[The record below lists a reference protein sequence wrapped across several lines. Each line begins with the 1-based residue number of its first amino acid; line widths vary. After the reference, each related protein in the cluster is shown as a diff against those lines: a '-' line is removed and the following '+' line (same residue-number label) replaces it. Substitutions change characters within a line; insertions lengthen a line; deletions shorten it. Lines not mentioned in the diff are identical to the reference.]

1 MRDKLLRHD
10 PTARGPIPTQTI
22 RQAAMVIDESRLVD
36 LVTLW
41 EDQDRTHAGG
51 RPAYLT
57 IRATLILWLVLACEH
72 QPMHIRRV
80 EDILRNRL
88 KPKTAAILGIE
99 HDPLA
104 PAEALFER
112 ARTSTRRIIDLFDA
126 YPLPTRQRR
135 LTVQEYRDALED
147 RRLRDEEMQTKARR
161 AHIFANQ
168 LLEATYQMLPEQ
180 YRPAQMS
187 LAVDATRLKAFARG
201 IGKERL
207 ARKGPNEK
215 ISIEPD
221 HGFYLRTA
229 AGTPTD
235 VFAEARIRE
244 YSLEAEFAVITSNDP
259 TQPDAVPSLIVAY
272 DQHRPGEAPAPS
284 AMRLVD
290 SLIERGHSIDHFV
303 SDQAYLPGGKPED
316 LQNPLRALGIK
327 LVMQYPT
334 KEYALGIQHHAH
346 GAIMVEGNWYCPS
359 MAEHPDLINATLNYR
374 KATQADEDDVTLT
387 PVERAQR
394 KATRKARWKTLIAQ
408 RTPFLVSDKEKTD
421 SRGKTP
427 KMCPAA
433 GGSPTVSCDL
443 KPNPK
448 ATAPG
453 RTLLP
458 ILNKPA
464 APGKL
469 CNNKTSTSFDIT
481 DDGKYGQHYQ
491 YGTSEWEAMFGYA
504 RSQVESANDYVKDS
518 STFALAQPGRRRMRG
533 RAAQAFLQVMTIAA
547 ANVQRIRDFLLER
560 DERAGEIEDGITPPV
575 ARTRRS
581 RRTSARTRLM
591 LREARVARRSRRGP
605 ART

>member
-22 RQAAMVIDESRLVD
+22 RQAALVIDESRLVD
-36 LVTLW
+36 LVLLW
-41 EDQDRTHAGG
+41 ENQDRTHAGG
-51 RPAYLT
+51 RPAHLT
-57 IRATLILWLVLACEH
+57 IRATLILWLVLAFEH
-72 QPMHIRRV
+72 QPMHIRRM

-88 KPKTAAILGIE
+88 KPKTAAILGIT

-104 PAEALFER
+104 PPEALYER
-112 ARTSTRRIIDLFDA
+112 VRNSTRRIIDLFDA
-126 YPLPTRQRR
+126 YPLLTRQRR
-135 LTVQEYRDALED
+135 LTVQEYRDVLED
-147 RRLRDEEMQTKARR
+147 RRLRGEELQTKARR

-168 LLEATYQMLPEQ
+168 LLEATYQMLPEL

-259 TQPDAVPSLIVAY
+259 AQPDAVPSLVVAY

-359 MAEHPDLINATLNYR
+359 MAEHPDLIDATLSYR
-374 KATQADEDDVTLT
+374 RATQADEDDVTLT
-387 PVERAQR
+387 PGERAAR
-394 KATRKARWKTLIAQ
+394 EATRKARWKTLIAQ
-408 RTPFLVSDKEKTD
+408 RAPFLLSDKEKTD

-433 GGSPTVSCDL
+433 GGSPTVTCDL

-469 CNNKTSTSFDIT
+469 CNNKTSTSFDII

-491 YGTSEWEAMFGYA
+491 YGTNEWEAMFGYA

-547 ANVQRIRDFLLER
+547 ANLQRIRDFLLER
-560 DERAGEIEDGITPPV
+560 DERAGEIEDGITPPT

-591 LREARVARRSRRGP
+591 LREARQARRSRRGP

>member
-1 MRDKLLRHD
+1 MREQLLRHD

-22 RQAAMVIDESRLVD
+22 RQAAMVIDESRLVE

-41 EDQDRTHAGG
+41 EDQDRTHPGG
-51 RPAYLT
+51 RPPYLT
-57 IRATLILWLVLACEH
+57 IRATLILWLVLAAEH

-80 EDILRNRL
+80 EDILRDRL
-88 KPKTAAILGIE
+88 TPKTAAILGIA

-104 PAEALFER
+104 PPEALYER
-112 ARTSTRRIIDLFDA
+112 ARIGTRRIIDLFDA

-147 RRLRDEEMQTKARR
+147 RRLREDELQTKARR

-168 LLEATYQMLPEQ
+168 LLEATYQMLPER

-201 IGKERL
+201 IGRERL

-229 AGTPTD
+229 AGKPTD
-235 VFAEARIRE
+235 DFSEARVRE
-244 YSLEAEFAVITSNDP
+244 YALEAEFAVVTSNDP
-259 TQPDAVPSLIVAY
+259 SVPDAVPSLVVAY

-290 SLIERGHSIDHFV
+290 SLIERGHTIDHFV

-334 KEYALGIQHHAH
+334 KEWALGIQQQAH

-359 MAEHPDLINATLNYR
+359 MANHPDLINATLDLR
-374 KATQADEDDVTLT
+374 QGTRRDDEDTSLT
-387 PVERAQR
+387 KHERRAR
-394 KATRKARWKTLIAQ
+394 EAARTARWKKLINQ
-408 RTPFLVSDKEKTD
+408 RTPFLLNDKEKTD

-448 ATAPG
+448 AQQPH

-458 ILNKPA
+458 ILNRPKA
-464 APGKL
+464 IGKI
-469 CNNKTSTSFDIT
+469 CTNKTSTSFDIT
-481 DDGKYGQHYQ
+481 DEGKFGQHYQ
-491 YGTSEWEAMFGYA
+491 YGTDAWEAMFGYA
-504 RSQVESANDYVKDS
+504 RSQVESSNDYVKDS
-518 STFALAQPGRRRMRG
+518 ATFALGQPGRRRMRG
-533 RAAQAFLQVMTIAA
+533 RAAQAFLQVMTVAA
-547 ANVQRIRDFLLER
+547 ANLQRIRDFLLER
-560 DERAGEIEDGITPPV
+560 DERAGEKEDGITPPA

-581 RRTSARTRLM
+581 RRTSAQTRLK
-591 LREARVARRSRRGP
+591 LREARRSK
-605 ART
+605 RTPSPT